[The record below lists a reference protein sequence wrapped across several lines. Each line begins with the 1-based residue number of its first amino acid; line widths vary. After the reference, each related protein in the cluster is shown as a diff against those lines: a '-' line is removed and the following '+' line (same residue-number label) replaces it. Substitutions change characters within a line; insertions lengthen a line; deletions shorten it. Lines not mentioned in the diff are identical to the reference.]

1 MLLQQLDICF
11 PNTKVAT
18 GKKFKKNRIL
28 SGESISMT
36 NVSAPDIEKKIE
48 KLIYRTALALDDN
61 DWESWFELCDED
73 FFYSI
78 TSFSPEIN
86 KKMTYFSGN
95 KKELVGLMDML
106 PKHNTDHSPLHR
118 HTSVYTVD
126 VAEGGQTATAISSVT
141 IYQNML
147 DGINSHLDSGES
159 RLFVIGKYVDEFDI
173 RDGIPKFLSRETK
186 LDNRRLDKGSH
197 WPL

>member
-1 MLLQQLDICF
+1 MQAI
-11 PNTKVAT
+11 
-18 GKKFKKNRIL
+18 RIL
-28 SGESISMT
+28 SGEAIRMT
-36 NVSAPDIEKKIE
+36 NLSTVDIEKKIE
-48 KLIYRTALALDDN
+48 KVIYQSALALDDN
-61 DWESWFELCDED
+61 NWEQWFDLCDEG

-95 KKELVGLMDML
+95 KKELMGLMDML

-159 RLFVIGKYVDEFDI
+159 RLFVIGKYVDEFKI
-173 RDGIPKFLSRETK
+173 EDGDPKFLSRETK